1 MYFLLE
7 NGGYLGIIF
16 FLVLTGCGLPI
27 PEEVPIV
34 LAGVLSSQ
42 GRLEPE
48 WAFAACLLGALLGD
62 SVMYAIGY
70 HFGHGLVAAHP
81 KYGKFVGAQ
90 REAYFEQAIQQHGFK
105 VMLLARFMVGVRGP
119 VYLAAGVVRMPFR
132 RVLLWDLVCATLVV
146 GVFFGLSFRYGEQI
160 TQLIRDAE
168 MKLTLIVLAI
178 AGFVTLWWLR
188 RRRQQM
194 LDEALQKQTYEGQH
208 EFAQEKQPEKS
219 GNSTTEDV
227 A

>member
-1 MYFLLE
+1 MEFFLE
-7 NGGYLGIIF
+7 NGSYLGIIA

-34 LAGVLSSQ
+34 LAGVFSAQ

-48 WAFAACLLGALLGD
+48 LAFAACLFGALLGD

-81 KYGKFVGAQ
+81 KFGKFVGAQ
-90 REAYFEQAIQQHGFK
+90 REEYFEQAIQRHGFK

-132 RVLLWDLVCATLVV
+132 RFLVWDLICATLVV
-146 GVFFGLSFRYGEQI
+146 GTFFGLSYSYGEQI
-160 TQLIRDAE
+160 TRLLRDAE
-168 MKLTLIVLAI
+168 MKITLFALVFL
-178 AGFVTLWWLR
+178 GFVFLWWMR
-188 RRRQQM
+188 RRRQQQ
-194 LDEALQKQTYEGQH
+194 LDAALQQRSKDD
-208 EFAQEKQPEKS
+208 
-219 GNSTTEDV
+219 NSS
-227 A
+227 

>member
-1 MYFLLE
+1 MEFLLE
-7 NGGYLGIIF
+7 NGGYLGIII

-34 LAGVLSSQ
+34 LAGIFSAQ

-48 WAFAACLLGALLGD
+48 WAFAACLFGALLGD

-81 KYGKFVGAQ
+81 KFGKFLGAQ
-90 REAYFEQAIQQHGFK
+90 REAYFEQAIQRHGFK
-105 VMLLARFMVGVRGP
+105 VMLLARFLVGVRGP

-132 RVLLWDLVCATLVV
+132 RFLLWDLICATLVV
-146 GVFFGLSFRYGEQI
+146 GTFFGLSYSYGEHI
-160 TQLIRDAE
+160 TRLLRDAE

-178 AGFVTLWWLR
+178 IGFAFLWWMR
-188 RRRQQM
+188 RRRQQLLDKAM
-194 LDEALQKQTYEGQH
+194 LHRAED
-208 EFAQEKQPEKS
+208 
-219 GNSTTEDV
+219 NSAKNGDQSDGSQGEDV

>member
-1 MYFLLE
+1 LAGGFEFVEFLLE
-7 NGGYLGIIF
+7 NGGYLGIII

-34 LAGVLSSQ
+34 LAGVFSAQ

-48 WAFAACLLGALLGD
+48 WAFAACLFGALLGD

-70 HFGHGLVAAHP
+70 HFGHDLVAAHP
-81 KYGKFVGAQ
+81 KFGKFVGAQ
-90 REAYFEQAIQQHGFK
+90 REAYFEQAIQRHGFK
-105 VMLLARFMVGVRGP
+105 VMLLARFLVGVRGP
-119 VYLAAGVVRMPFR
+119 VYLAAGVARMPFR
-132 RVLLWDLVCATLVV
+132 RFLLWDLICATLVV
-146 GVFFGLSFRYGEQI
+146 GTFFGLSYAYGEQI
-160 TQLIRDAE
+160 TSLLRDAE

-178 AGFVTLWWLR
+178 VGFVFLWWMR

-194 LDEALQKQTYEGQH
+194 LDEAMSKRSEDD
-208 EFAQEKQPEKS
+208 ASPES
-219 GNSTTEDV
+219 EPGDGI